1 METRKTF
8 EAIIGFVI
16 VLFCLLFAVNV
27 FKSGI
32 KIKNTTYNKL
42 LYAKF
47 NNIDGIKVG
56 SVVKIAGVS
65 VGSVENIE
73 LDNNDFNVKLTM
85 RLRSDMDVP
94 VDSVVSVNSEGLL
107 GGKYLGIEPGI
118 EDTYL
123 KSGEYFT
130 STQSTMNI
138 EKLIGKVVAS
148 FTTK

>member
-1 METRKTF
+1 MDTRKTF
-8 EAIIGFVI
+8 EAIVGFVI
-16 VLFCLLFAVNV
+16 VLFCLLFSVNV

-32 KIKNTTYNKL
+32 KIKNTEYNKL

-56 SVVKIAGVS
+56 SVVKIAGVN

-73 LDNNDFNVKLTM
+73 LDTGDFNVKLTM
-85 RLRSDMDVP
+85 RLRSDTSIP
-94 VDSVVSVNSEGLL
+94 ADSVISVNSEGLL
-107 GGKYLGIEPGI
+107 GGKYLGIETGI
-118 EDTYL
+118 EETYL
-123 KSGEYFT
+123 RNGEYFN
-130 STQSTMNI
+130 STQSSMNI

>member
-8 EAIIGFVI
+8 EGIIGFVI

-107 GGKYLGIEPGI
+107 GGKYLGVEPGI

-148 FTTK
+148 FTAK

>member
-1 METRKTF
+1 MDTKKTF

-16 VLFCLLFAVNV
+16 VLFCLLFVVNV

-32 KIKNTTYNKL
+32 KIRNAAYNKL

-56 SVVKIAGVS
+56 SVVKIAGVN

-73 LDNNDFNVKLTM
+73 LDTGDFNVKLTM
-85 RLRSDMDVP
+85 RLRSDTSIP
-94 VDSVVSVNSEGLL
+94 ADSVISVNSEGLL
-107 GGKYLGIEPGI
+107 GGKYLGIETGI
-118 EDTYL
+118 EETYL
-123 KSGEYFT
+123 RNGEYFN
-130 STQSTMNI
+130 STQSSMNI

>member
-1 METRKTF
+1 MDTRKTF
-8 EAIIGFVI
+8 EAIIGFLI
-16 VLFCLLFAVNV
+16 VLCCLLFSINV

-32 KIKNTTYNKL
+32 KIKNTKYNKL

-47 NNIDGIKVG
+47 NNIDGIKIG
-56 SVVKIAGVS
+56 SVIKIAGVN

-73 LDNNDFNVKLTM
+73 LDGSDFNVKLTM
-85 RLRSDMDVP
+85 RLMGDINIP
-94 VDSVVSVNSEGLL
+94 ADSIISVNSEGLL
-107 GGKYLGIEPGI
+107 GGKYLGIEIGV
-118 EDTYL
+118 EETYL
-123 KSGEYFT
+123 KNGDFFS

>member
-1 METRKTF
+1 MDTRKTF

-16 VLFCLLFAVNV
+16 VLFCLLFSVNV

-32 KIKNTTYNKL
+32 KIKNTKYNKL

-56 SVVKIAGVS
+56 SVVKIAGVN

-73 LDNNDFNVKLTM
+73 LDTGDLNVKLTM
-85 RLRSDMDVP
+85 RFRSDVSIP
-94 VDSVVSVNSEGLL
+94 SDSVISVNSEGLL
-107 GGKYLGIEPGI
+107 GGKYLGIETGI
-118 EDTYL
+118 EETYL
-123 KSGEYFT
+123 QNGEYFS
-130 STQSTMNI
+130 STQYTMNI

>member
-1 METRKTF
+1 MDTRKTF

-16 VLFCLLFAVNV
+16 VLFCLLFSVNV

-32 KIKNTTYNKL
+32 KIKNTEYNKL

-56 SVVKIAGVS
+56 SVVKIAGVN

-73 LDNNDFNVKLTM
+73 LDTGDLNVKLTM
-85 RLRSDMDVP
+85 RFRSDVSIP
-94 VDSVVSVNSEGLL
+94 SDSVISVNSEGLL
-107 GGKYLGIEPGI
+107 GGKYLGIETGI
-118 EDTYL
+118 EETYL
-123 KSGEYFT
+123 QNGEYFS

>member
-8 EAIIGFVI
+8 EGIIGFVI

-56 SVVKIAGVS
+56 SVVNIAGVS

-107 GGKYLGIEPGI
+107 GGKYLGVEPGI

-148 FTTK
+148 FTAK

>member
-1 METRKTF
+1 MDTRKTF
-8 EAIIGFVI
+8 EAIVGFVI
-16 VLFCLLFAVNV
+16 VLFCLLFSVNV

-32 KIKNTTYNKL
+32 KIKNTKYNKL

-56 SVVKIAGVS
+56 SVVKIAGVN

-73 LDNNDFNVKLTM
+73 LDTGDFNVKLTM
-85 RLRSDMDVP
+85 RLRSDTSIP
-94 VDSVVSVNSEGLL
+94 ADSVISVNSEGLL
-107 GGKYLGIEPGI
+107 GGKYLGIETGI
-118 EDTYL
+118 EETYL
-123 KSGEYFT
+123 QNGEYFS

>member
-107 GGKYLGIEPGI
+107 GSKYLGIEPGI

-123 KSGEYFT
+123 NSGEYFT

-148 FTTK
+148 FTAK

>member
-1 METRKTF
+1 MDTRKTF

-16 VLFCLLFAVNV
+16 VLFCLLFSVNV

-32 KIKNTTYNKL
+32 KIKNTKYNKL

-56 SVVKIAGVS
+56 SVVKIAGVN
-65 VGSVENIE
+65 VGSVEDIE
-73 LDNNDFNVKLTM
+73 LDTGDLNVKLTM
-85 RLRSDMDVP
+85 RFRSDVSIP
-94 VDSVVSVNSEGLL
+94 SDSVISVNSEGLL
-107 GGKYLGIEPGI
+107 GGKYLGIETGI
-118 EDTYL
+118 EETYL
-123 KSGEYFT
+123 QNGEYFS

>member
-1 METRKTF
+1 MDTRKTF

-16 VLFCLLFAVNV
+16 VLFCLLFSVNV

-32 KIKNTTYNKL
+32 KIKNTKYNKL

-56 SVVKIAGVS
+56 SVVKIAGVN

-73 LDNNDFNVKLTM
+73 LDTSDLNVKLTM
-85 RLRSDMDVP
+85 RFRSDVSIP
-94 VDSVVSVNSEGLL
+94 SDSVISVNSEGLL
-107 GGKYLGIEPGI
+107 GGKYLGIETGI
-118 EDTYL
+118 EETYL
-123 KSGEYFT
+123 QNGEYFS

>member
-107 GGKYLGIEPGI
+107 GGKYLGVEPGI

-148 FTTK
+148 FTAK

>member
-1 METRKTF
+1 MDTRKTF
-8 EAIIGFVI
+8 EAIVGFVI
-16 VLFCLLFAVNV
+16 VLFCLLFSVNV

-32 KIKNTTYNKL
+32 KIKNTEYNKL

-56 SVVKIAGVS
+56 SVVKIAGVN

-73 LDNNDFNVKLTM
+73 LDTGDFNVKLTM
-85 RLRSDMDVP
+85 RLRSDTSIP
-94 VDSVVSVNSEGLL
+94 ADSVISVNSEGLL
-107 GGKYLGIEPGI
+107 GGKYLGIETGI
-118 EDTYL
+118 EETYL
-123 KSGEYFT
+123 QNGEYFS

>member
-1 METRKTF
+1 MDTRKTF
-8 EAIIGFVI
+8 EAIVGFVI
-16 VLFCLLFAVNV
+16 VLFCLLFSVNV

-32 KIKNTTYNKL
+32 KIKNTKYNKL

-56 SVVKIAGVS
+56 SVVKIAGVN

-73 LDNNDFNVKLTM
+73 LDTGDFNVKLTM
-85 RLRSDMDVP
+85 RLRSDTSIP
-94 VDSVVSVNSEGLL
+94 ADSVISVNSEGLL
-107 GGKYLGIEPGI
+107 GGKYLGIETGI
-118 EDTYL
+118 EETYL
-123 KSGEYFT
+123 RNGEYFN
-130 STQSTMNI
+130 STQSSMNI

>member
-1 METRKTF
+1 MDTRKTF
-8 EAIIGFVI
+8 EAIVGFVI
-16 VLFCLLFAVNV
+16 VLFCLLFSVNV

-32 KIKNTTYNKL
+32 KIKNTKYNKL

-56 SVVKIAGVS
+56 SVVKIAGVN

-73 LDNNDFNVKLTM
+73 LDTGDLNVKLTM
-85 RLRSDMDVP
+85 RLRSDVSIP
-94 VDSVVSVNSEGLL
+94 ADSVISVNSQGLL
-107 GGKYLGIEPGI
+107 GGKYLGIETGI
-118 EDTYL
+118 EETYL
-123 KSGEYFT
+123 QNGEYFS

>member
-1 METRKTF
+1 MDTRKTF
-8 EAIIGFVI
+8 EAIVGFVI
-16 VLFCLLFAVNV
+16 VLFCLLFSVNV

-32 KIKNTTYNKL
+32 KIKNTKYNKL

-56 SVVKIAGVS
+56 SVVKIAGVN

-73 LDNNDFNVKLTM
+73 LDTGDLNVKLTM
-85 RLRSDMDVP
+85 RFRSDVSIP
-94 VDSVVSVNSEGLL
+94 ADSVISVNSQGLL
-107 GGKYLGIEPGI
+107 GGKYLGIETGI
-118 EDTYL
+118 EETYL
-123 KSGEYFT
+123 QNGEYFS

>member
-1 METRKTF
+1 MDTRKTF
-8 EAIIGFVI
+8 EAIIGFVV
-16 VLFCLLFAVNV
+16 VLFCLLFAINV

-32 KIKNTTYNKL
+32 KIKNTKYNKL

-47 NNIDGIKVG
+47 NNIDGIKIG
-56 SVVKIAGVS
+56 SVVKIAGVN
-65 VGSVENIE
+65 VGSVENVE
-73 LDNNDFNVKLTM
+73 LDDNDFNVKLTM
-85 RLRSDMDVP
+85 RLQSNMNVP
-94 VDSVVSVNSEGLL
+94 VDSVISVNSEGLL

-123 KSGEYFT
+123 KSGEYFA

>member
-1 METRKTF
+1 MDTRKTF

-16 VLFCLLFAVNV
+16 VLFCLLFSVNV

-32 KIKNTTYNKL
+32 KIKNTKYNKL

-56 SVVKIAGVS
+56 SVVKIAGVN

-73 LDNNDFNVKLTM
+73 LDTGDLNVKLTM
-85 RLRSDMDVP
+85 RFRSDVSIP
-94 VDSVVSVNSEGLL
+94 SDSVISVNSEGLL
-107 GGKYLGIEPGI
+107 GGKYLGIETGI
-118 EDTYL
+118 EETYL
-123 KSGEYFT
+123 QNGEYFS

>member
-1 METRKTF
+1 MDTRKTF
-8 EAIIGFVI
+8 EAIVGFVI
-16 VLFCLLFAVNV
+16 VLFCLLFSVNV

-32 KIKNTTYNKL
+32 KIKNTKYNKL

-56 SVVKIAGVS
+56 SVVKIAGVN

-73 LDNNDFNVKLTM
+73 LDTGDFNVKLTM
-85 RLRSDMDVP
+85 RFRSDVSIP
-94 VDSVVSVNSEGLL
+94 ADSVISVNSEGLL
-107 GGKYLGIEPGI
+107 GGKYLGIETGI
-118 EDTYL
+118 EETYL
-123 KSGEYFT
+123 QNGEYFS

>member
-123 KSGEYFT
+123 NSGEYFT

-148 FTTK
+148 FTAK

>member
-1 METRKTF
+1 MDTRKTF

-16 VLFCLLFAVNV
+16 VLFCLLFVVNV

-32 KIKNTTYNKL
+32 KIRNAAYNKL

-47 NNIDGIKVG
+47 NNINGIKIG
-56 SVVKIAGVS
+56 SVVKIAGVN
-65 VGSVENIE
+65 VGSVENVE
-73 LDNNDFNVKLTM
+73 LDNDDFNVKLTM
-85 RLRSDMDVP
+85 RLRSDMNVP
-94 VDSVVSVNSEGLL
+94 VDSVISVNSEGLL

-123 KSGEYFT
+123 KSGEYFS

-148 FTTK
+148 FTAK

>member
-148 FTTK
+148 FTAK

>member
-1 METRKTF
+1 MDTKKTF

-16 VLFCLLFAVNV
+16 VLFCLLFVVNV

-32 KIKNTTYNKL
+32 KIRNAAYNKL

-47 NNIDGIKVG
+47 NNINGIKIG
-56 SVVKIAGVS
+56 SVVKIAGVN
-65 VGSVENIE
+65 VGSVENVE
-73 LDNNDFNVKLTM
+73 LDNDDFNVKLTM
-85 RLRSDMDVP
+85 RLRSDMNVP
-94 VDSVVSVNSEGLL
+94 VDSVISVNSEGLL

-123 KSGEYFT
+123 KSGEYFS

-148 FTTK
+148 FTAK